1 MFLLDAMAP
10 EATFDSMGALMS
22 VIILLTPFIIGGI
35 VFLIIFTS
43 IRRKRK
49 KSQAKQ

>member
-10 EATFDSMGALMS
+10 ETTVNSMGALLS
-22 VIILLTPFIIGGI
+22 VLLLLTPFIIAGI
-35 VFLIIFTS
+35 VFLIVFTS

-49 KSQAKQ
+49 KSQANK

>member
-10 EATFDSMGALMS
+10 EATVNSMGALLL
-22 VIILLTPFIIGGI
+22 VLLLLTPFIIAGI
-35 VFLIIFTS
+35 VFLIVFTS

-49 KSQAKQ
+49 NQQ